1 MATAFWQAKIW
12 GLLHDPAL
20 KALHNNT
27 GRGGNSIWRQ
37 LEVMQDWGDYDPEH
51 SGGKAWKQIHLADL
65 LASASDRGAIGS
77 LSSSIDY
84 GSKNGL
90 QLFHLL
96 SGEPLNFR
104 LQPGYHQQIVGQ
116 KRADILKEIEERL
129 LNVEIED
136 PKDKKQIKSLR
147 DIQDEKT
154 VFWWLWR
161 CLPSAICQALGNDEQ
176 LLLMPAETRIPDASI
191 WSHTSLTAA
200 LAGALA
206 GYDLT
211 QDALKHWPN
220 KQETSRAY
228 LAVFSFTPVQE
239 LIKAS
244 RKMRDFWAGS
254 WLLHYLSAK
263 VCWTL
268 AQKYGPDSFIYPNL
282 FQQPLIDA
290 WLLSQY
296 PTFQQWIQP
305 PDAQQ
310 LLTAGFPNVI
320 VLVLPEAKVSAAM
333 QLAKQTLYEE
343 WLKIGGEV
351 LDELQ
356 QRQWMPTLSK
366 DSFTWDG
373 WLKGQWQTYWSAVP
387 IGDRNS
393 DLTSSELYQDD
404 GSSNEWRTKQ
414 NEVYQLNDKQALFAE
429 QELNFLQQA
438 AHLRRKRSGRHP
450 FNANVGSWW
459 PYIFDQLRRSL
470 TSVKNARSWEIPTAF
485 SSRSS
490 ISGFG
495 ATVHNSPNPWI
506 KEGELQKMWAHHA
519 GVFDG
524 RERLNATEVLK
535 RGLHLVLPKL
545 LKDCIN
551 SEGCL
556 DIGTAYPDLTAGVAG
571 YLKTSPQAQDHF
583 QKACQAIQSVL
594 DEQSSEV
601 ERLPSGWGIPWID
614 QQVAENQ
621 LDHSRLLS
629 PGWLVEDVSNPAIKQ
644 LETQIEKEADEVI
657 AQHYCQDL
665 LEQRRILRQ
674 ALQAT
679 VDHYYPSN
687 NPSDWYVLA
696 AGDGDGMSQWLKG
709 TRLKQYAEYVPQE
722 LKQKVAQQDP
732 NLADSFQT
740 FLNQT
745 KRMGPSTHNALS
757 RALLDFSNQLV
768 PYLTEQ
774 RYAGRLI
781 YSGGDDVLAY
791 SNLWEWDAWLWDIR
805 QCFRGDNDPEFDN
818 AGHYWRWAEG
828 EPPSGLSKRPLF
840 TMGADATI
848 SFGITIANQGVPLAI
863 ALENLW
869 EAEAEAKQH
878 FCGTLEKG
886 KRKKNAVQVRVLYGN
901 GNILKAT
908 AKFETFDTWR
918 SLLKAIPELEP
929 SLFEQAAEAWKQH
942 PVPYPVPSNAAIQA
956 WVQAFCSRRE
966 VLKTDDDVETFGQA
980 LGTFL
985 TTLWENTEPGD
996 RDQEIGYWLKL
1007 AAFILRKRDIQL
1019 GGHR

>member
-27 GRGGNSIWRQ
+27 GRGGNSFWQQ
-37 LEVMQDWGDYDPEH
+37 LEVMQDWGDYDPEN
-51 SGGKAWKQIHLADL
+51 SGGKAWKHIHLADL

-84 GSKNGL
+84 GLENGL

-104 LQPGYHQQIVGQ
+104 LQPRYHQQIIGQ
-116 KRADILKEIEERL
+116 RRAAILKEIEETL

-136 PKDKKQIKSLR
+136 PKDGSQIKFLHA
-147 DIQDEKT
+147 IQDEKT

-161 CLPSAICQALGNDEQ
+161 CLPQAICQSMGDDEQ

-220 KQETSRAY
+220 KQEPSRAY
-228 LAVFSFTPVQE
+228 LAIFSFTPVQE

-244 RKMRDFWAGS
+244 RKMRDLWAGS

-290 WLLSQY
+290 WLLKRYS
-296 PTFQQWIQP
+296 TFKQWIQP

-333 QLAKQTLYEE
+333 QLAKQTLYDE

-356 QRQWMPTLSK
+356 QRQWMPTLRQ
-366 DSFTWDG
+366 DSFTWDR

-387 IGDRNS
+387 IGDRTS
-393 DLTSSELYQDD
+393 ELTSSELYKND
-404 GSSNEWRTKQ
+404 GSSNEWRTQQ
-414 NEVYQLNDKQALFAE
+414 NEAYQLNDKQALFAE
-429 QELNFLQQA
+429 QELTFLQQA
-438 AHLRRKRSGRHP
+438 AHLRRQRYGKYP

-459 PYIFDQLRRSL
+459 PYMFDQLRRSL
-470 TSVKNARSWEIPTAF
+470 AATKNARSWEIPTAF

-495 ATVHNSPNPWI
+495 ATVHNSSNPWI
-506 KEGELQKMWAHHA
+506 KEGELQKLWAHHA

-535 RGLHLVLPKL
+535 RGLHLALPKL
-545 LKDCIN
+545 LPVPLDC
-551 SEGCL
+551 G
-556 DIGTAYPDLTAGVAG
+556 DIDTAYPDLTAGVAG
-571 YLKTSPQAQDHF
+571 YLKTCSQDQDYF
-583 QKACQAIQSVL
+583 QQVCQAIRSIL
-594 DEQSSEV
+594 NEQSSKV
-601 ERLPSGWGIPWID
+601 QLPNGWGIPWID
-614 QQVAENQ
+614 RQIAEKQ
-621 LDHSRLLS
+621 SDHSRLLS
-629 PGWLVEDVSNPAIKQ
+629 PSWLVEDVSNPTIEQ
-644 LETQIEKEADEVI
+644 LETQIEKEKDEVI
-657 AQHYCQDL
+657 AQQYCQEL

-696 AGDGDGMSQWLKG
+696 AGDGDSMSKWLQG

-722 LKQKVAQQDP
+722 LQQKVAQQDP
-732 NLADSFQT
+732 DLADSFQT
-740 FLNQT
+740 FLNQK

-757 RALLDFSNQLV
+757 RALLDFSNHLV

-805 QCFRGDNDPEFDN
+805 QCFRGDKDSEFDN
-818 AGHYWRWAEG
+818 AGHYWRWAKG
-828 EPPSGLSKRPLF
+828 EPPSHLSQRPLF

-848 SFGITIANQGVPLAI
+848 SFGVTIANQGVPLAI

-878 FCGTLEKG
+878 FCSTLEKG

-908 AKFETFDTWR
+908 AKFEAFDTWR
-918 SLLKAIPELEP
+918 SLLKAIPDLKP
-929 SLFEQAAEAWKQH
+929 SLFEQAAEVWKQH
-942 PVPYPVPSNAAIQA
+942 PLPSKEAIPA
-956 WVQAFCSRRE
+956 WVRAFCSQRE
-966 VLKTDDDVETFGQA
+966 VLKTDADAVTFGQA
-980 LGTFL
+980 LEIFL
-985 TTLWENTEPGD
+985 ITLWDNTESDD
-996 RDQEIGYWLKL
+996 RDLEIGYWLKL
-1007 AAFILRKRDIQL
+1007 AAFMLRKREIQL